1 MKDATPPAD
10 NRHWHRLPGADRQLV
25 RALLA
30 ERVDQVLLLEDVADA
45 RGALGG
51 FPLRAVGAQ
60 ALWTPPSGAER
71 GDALAPPDGWCL
83 DTDRWQPELH
93 AEPGAWRSPDD
104 ARYFMAGE
112 VPWLRWD
119 GFDGVVQAS
128 AVACADAETEQAC
141 LDAIVAAQRPV
152 RVPAHR
158 VRLQAQL
165 ADLGFRPGAT
175 GQVALLAPQLRRSRC
190 APLHRRF
197 EVSMQDVER
206 FGRESGDF
214 NPLHF
219 DDAFARSHGF
229 EGRIAH
235 GMLFSGWLTRLL
247 GMEYPGPGTIF
258 VRNTNVFLAPVYPG
272 HRYDVVVSTPSLDE
286 EKGTR
291 LVVAQLLDERGRHC
305 LVSYNDVLLRGER
318 R

>member
-1 MKDATPPAD
+1 MKDATPPAN

-25 RALLA
+25 RNVLA
-30 ERVDQVLLLEDVADA
+30 ERVDQILLVDDA
-45 RGALGG
+45 PAAQGGLGG
-51 FPLRAVGAQ
+51 FPLRAAGAQ
-60 ALWTPPSGAER
+60 AVWMPPSDRR
-71 GDALAPPDGWCL
+71 GDATRPPDAWCR
-83 DTDRWQPELH
+83 DADRWQPDLQ
-93 AEPGAWRSPDD
+93 AEPGPWSGPDD
-104 ARYFMAGE
+104 ARYFVAGDL
-112 VPWLRWD
+112 PWLRWD
-119 GFDGVVQAS
+119 GYDGVVQAS
-128 AVACADAETEQAC
+128 AVACTDADTERAC
-141 LDAIVAAQRPV
+141 LDAIVATQRPV
-152 RVPAHR
+152 RVPAHL
-158 VRLQAQL
+158 VRLQARL
-165 ADLGFRPGAT
+165 ADLGFRPGGT
-175 GQVALLAPQLRRSRC
+175 QHVALLAPQLGRSRC

-197 EVSMQDVER
+197 EVSTQDVER
-206 FGRESGDF
+206 FGRESGDL

-258 VRNTNVFLAPVYPG
+258 VRNANVFLAPVYPG
-272 HRYDVVVSTPSLDE
+272 RRYDVVVSTPSLDE

-291 LVVAQLLDERGRHC
+291 LVVAQLLDEEGRHC